1 VRALKTIDTCGT
13 RPLIFLIVLMSHV
26 VIVVV
31 IVREGRLV
39 LLPKGAHEPLL
50 LMLLRGEAPAIHSAQ
65 TPRAKGS
72 RPHAPKRERVAE
84 NAIDAPP
91 GLPPESHIDW
101 QHEAELAAQN
111 FLADAEK
118 EKNYRDL
125 SGLSA
130 AQRDWIKKNQMKPAP
145 PGIAWQ
151 HPRFEFDRQTGL
163 PMFWI
168 NDRCV
173 WIMLMVFC
181 GVGHTEADGGL
192 FNHLRDLLEP

>member
-1 VRALKTIDTCGT
+1 VRALKTIDTRGA

-39 LLPKGAHEPLL
+39 LLPKGTHEPLL
-50 LMLLRGEAPAIHSAQ
+50 LMLLRGETPAIHSEQ
-65 TPRAKGS
+65 RAKSS
-72 RPHAPKRERVAE
+72 RRHTPKRERVAG
-84 NAIDAPP
+84 NAITAPP
-91 GLPPESHIDW
+91 DLPLESHIDW
-101 QHEAELAAQN
+101 QHEAELAVQN
-111 FLADAEK
+111 FVADAEK
-118 EKNYRDL
+118 EKNYREL

-192 FNHLRDLLEP
+192 FNHLRDLHEP